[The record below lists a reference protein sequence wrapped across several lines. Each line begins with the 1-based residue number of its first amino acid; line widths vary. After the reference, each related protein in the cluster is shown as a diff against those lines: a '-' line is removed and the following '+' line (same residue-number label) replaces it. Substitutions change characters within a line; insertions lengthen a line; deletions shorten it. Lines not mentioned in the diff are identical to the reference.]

1 MIQASKELLR
11 KVLIIMILCG
21 FISGGILL
29 SLIEFLDW
37 QPGIVSRVIIGI
49 ISFAFIIAFVVILG
63 MGTLKIDPKTK
74 QLVSRDEDEN

>member
-1 MIQASKELLR
+1 
-11 KVLIIMILCG
+11 MILCG